1 MGSSE
6 AETGAATAGLF
17 AEVNEHHRSDETLQR
32 MLVELVVTT
41 NSLWTWKQEQ
51 QSSSSSRNNGR
62 GGAAA
67 GSMGVRSSCCRPDRR
82 RYLRR

>member
-6 AETGAATAGLF
+6 AETGAAKAGLF

-51 QSSSSSRNNGR
+51 QSSSSRNNGR

-67 GSMGVRSSCCRPDRR
+67 GSMGVRSSCCRPDPR